1 MKYSITISYLKYLI
15 CIGSCFLFIGNGSDL
30 MAQGGAVGAIKTKV
44 KSKGRRVVYKNIGKA
59 KAAAKIRVKGTKRAL
74 KSSLKGGGGFD
85 PTSNEPTLDDLIDNP
100 EAKASISDNSNKKRY
115 VELLGEWTQMPSDA
129 ELLRRKIQD
138 SLNRIKLNRPY
149 EIVPK
154 TVWDDDERP
163 MMIFGWH
170 PHWMGE
176 MYRSYN
182 YDLLN
187 VVSYY
192 SYDINPDNGAPHNSA
207 VMSGFMQSEFVSL
220 AHEKQCAA
228 LLSITCH
235 GEENVMRFLD
245 NNLSAQQRLLDSIL
259 FILDSTNADG
269 IEINFEG
276 VNSAVKDEFV
286 KFVRV
291 LSSSVTGARGDTSFV
306 FLSVPAYDE
315 ENVYDLALLDDFV
328 DIFIVKGFEFY
339 KTPEGL
345 KKMPAAPLNYSNLTT
360 TVDLRTSVEKY
371 IANLGPVYSSRLVL
385 ALPYFGTRWITD
397 PIKEEVLEMN
407 EITYSDIQF
416 DFVMQQGDRYKYP
429 GAMLKYDSAKTT
441 YVFSYYD
448 YYGIDT
454 TKGELPNEVTIYYD
468 DSLSLTKKYRYL
480 IESRLGGVG
489 IQFLGND
496 SGFDHLEDVLYTE
509 FTDKVPVDL
518 SYATEA
524 LDKSNYFRTNSIY
537 LLAVL
542 MYLSIFIAIGF
553 CAALLNKKTRQA
565 LFVNKRFRLLYM
577 AFFTLLIL
585 ILGGYLGL
593 FGGAT
598 YPLLFG
604 ILFGAI
610 LSWIGWK
617 ILSNKK
623 SLTP

>member
-1 MKYSITISYLKYLI
+1 M
-15 CIGSCFLFIGNGSDL
+15 IGNTNL
-30 MAQGGAVGAIKTKV
+30 MAQGNAVGAIKTKV
-44 KSKGRRVVYKNIGKA
+44 KSKGRRIVYSNIGKA
-59 KAAAKIRVKGTKRAL
+59 KAAAKIRAKGTKRAL
-74 KSSLKGGGGFD
+74 KSSLKGGGGYD
-85 PTSNEPTLDDLIDNP
+85 PTSGEPTLDVLIDNP
-100 EAKASISDNSNKKRY
+100 EAKASISDNANKKRY

-138 SLNRIKLNRPY
+138 SLERIRLNRPF

-192 SYDINPDNGAPHNSA
+192 SYDINPDNGAPHNSD
-207 VMSGFMQSEFVSL
+207 VMHGFMQSEFVAT

-245 NNLSAQQRLLDSIL
+245 NNLPAQQRLLDSIL
-259 FILDSTNADG
+259 YILDSTNADG

-276 VNSAVKDEFV
+276 VNRDFKDEFV
-286 KFVRV
+286 KFIRV

-315 ENVYDLALLDDFV
+315 ENIYDLTLLDEYV
-328 DIFIVKGFEFY
+328 DIFIVKGFDFY

-345 KKMPAAPLNYSNLTT
+345 KEMPAAPLNYSNLTT
-360 TVDLRTSVEKY
+360 EVDIRTSVEKY

-397 PIKEEVLEMN
+397 PITEEILEMH

-416 DFVMQQGDRYKYP
+416 DFVMQQGDWAKYP
-429 GAMLKYDSAKTT
+429 GANVKYDSTKHT

-454 TKGELPNEVTIYYD
+454 TQGELPNDVTIYYD
-468 DSLSLTKKYRYL
+468 DSLSLMKKYRYL
-480 IESRLGGVG
+480 IEARLGGVG

-496 SGFDHLEDVLYTE
+496 SGFEHLEDLLYAE
-509 FTDKVPVDL
+509 FTDKIPVEL
-518 SYATEA
+518 PYATDV

-537 LLAVL
+537 FLAVL

-565 LFVNKRFRLLYM
+565 LFVNKRFRLLFM
-577 AFFTLLIL
+577 AFFTVLIL

-604 ILFGAI
+604 IIFGAV

-617 ILSNKK
+617 VVFNKK